1 MASRTL
7 VLPAIVGAFAIGA
20 AVLGVMDAGGEMLV
34 ARFLPKAMMVK
45 PSDSDGRSAEREP
58 RGAVEEGEV
67 KQQSPMPPAQQQ
79 QQQLD
84 KDRER
89 QKQPEQQDQEKD
101 KERQRQ
107 QDQEKDKERQ
117 RQQDQEKDKE
127 RQRQQDQEKDKERQ
141 RQQQQQQ
148 QKQQQPRKD
157 DDALEGA
164 KRYNPVAPGP
174 DRKEKDMA
182 DFFEDENDDGDGDDD
197 GDYDGDNMRNR
208 PTIKR
213 DAVQG
218 PGSRIV

>member
-45 PSDSDGRSAEREP
+45 PSDSDSRSAEREP
-58 RGAVEEGEV
+58 RGAVEEGGV
-67 KQQSPMPPAQQQ
+67 RQQSPMPPAQQQ

-89 QKQPEQQDQEKD
+89 QKQPEQQDQERD
-101 KERQRQ
+101 KEKQRQ
-107 QDQEKDKERQ
+107 QDQERDKEKQ
-117 RQQDQEKDKE
+117 R
-127 RQRQQDQEKDKERQ
+127 
-141 RQQQQQQ
+141 QQQQ

-174 DRKEKDMA
+174 DRKEQDKKDMA
-182 DFFEDENDDGDGDDD
+182 DFFEDDDDEEDDEEYDDGDGMP
-197 GDYDGDNMRNR
+197 NRNK
-208 PTIKR
+208 PAAI
-213 DAVQG
+213 QG
-218 PGSRIV
+218 PGGRIV